1 MKYYVLTKVYDNRV
15 EIKRVTKEYILQVGL
30 GLGCTTGGRHDT
42 YVDCFDSEK
51 DFNKYWQDCIREGA
65 KII

>member
-15 EIKRVTKEYILQVGL
+15 EIKRVTKEYLLQVGL
-30 GLGCTTGGRHDT
+30 GLGSTTGGKHDT
-42 YVDCFDSEK
+42 YVDAFESEK
-51 DFNKYWQDCIREGA
+51 DFNEYWQDCIREGA